1 MPRPSIED
9 EVRGNLLRQPMGAQ
23 TVADLALPRAF
34 VDRVVDRIIRTTFQ
48 QRHRVVIPADPTR
61 TYAVPPPSKP
71 PEGSPLPGFGGARV
85 VDARARGDE
94 LARRMALA
102 EDRPARRSFAAFD
115 PPTDPPAPGPESD
128 AAAHVGD
135 RLAADGLEA
144 TVVCA
149 IELLGAAAL
158 VRTDRP
164 ADTLRRVGIP
174 TDILLRRHAGE
185 TEDDCARAL
194 AARVASAGAGVAQLV
209 MGLRHEARAWRPTA
223 PGFRLALDSG
233 QERARAMRLQ
243 ATSGR
248 AWFAVGA
255 GGGLDVVRQVLEAVP
270 DVRAIVSVEDRNAA
284 GVAEALAGVIAADP
298 SRLTFVVESLPVAQW
313 AQDNAR
319 AGVVDDEWAWM
330 VPRFA
335 SRGEEGSIFVPGE
348 SFLAE
353 GLERAVG
360 RELGGGAGRTVGRV
374 VRSPLVFQGGN
385 VLAYREANGRVVA
398 LVGEAEVHRNA
409 ALGMSATGSGAGA
422 LEALRVEMGADE
434 AVVVPAVGFH
444 TDFEVSVRA
453 DGSGR
458 VVAFVNDTTAAARLV
473 LERGLDG
480 LAASGAMSG
489 AEAGAAREEL
499 RRGRVGAAV
508 PRVVAALDRVAVGP
522 GHFPEALAEAFR
534 EGEADFGPANLEAFL
549 MAVDVVAASL
559 GAGPGSRPED
569 HGSAYLRALRR
580 ADAERRTLVQLLR
593 RLGMRVVGLPSF
605 AEADRGLN
613 YVNAVHLP
621 GIVLM
626 PATGGFYAALD
637 RAAAAIYERETSA
650 RVVPILCAESQRRNG
665 AVHCSVG

>member
-9 EVRGNLLRQPMGAQ
+9 EVRGNLLRQPVGSQ

-48 QRHRVVIPADPTR
+48 QRHRVVVPADPTR
-61 TYAVPPPSKP
+61 TFAVPPPTKP

-115 PPTDPPAPGPESD
+115 PPTDPPEPGSESA
-128 AAAHVGD
+128 AAAHVGA

-144 TVVCA
+144 TVVRA
-149 IELLGAAAL
+149 IELLGADAL

-185 TEDDCARAL
+185 SEDDCARAL
-194 AARVASAGAGVAQLV
+194 AARVAAAGDRAAASVAAD
-209 MGLRHEARAWRPTA
+209 LRREARAWRPTA

-270 DVRAIVSVEDRNAA
+270 DVRAIVSVEDRNSA

-298 SRLTFVVESLPVAQW
+298 SRLTFVVESLPVSQW
-313 AQDNAR
+313 AQDNTR

-348 SFLAE
+348 SFLAL
-353 GLERAVG
+353 GLEHA
-360 RELGGGAGRTVGRV
+360 AARV

-385 VLAYREANGRVVA
+385 VLAYREASGRVVA

-409 ALGMSATGSGAGA
+409 ALGLSSTGSGAGA

-453 DGSGR
+453 DAAGR

-489 AEAGAAREEL
+489 AEAGAAGEEL

-522 GHFPEALAEAFR
+522 GHFPEALAESFR

-580 ADAERRTLVQLLR
+580 ADAERRALVQLLR
-593 RLGMRVVGLPSF
+593 RQGIRVVGVPSF